1 MKLEWMRC
9 FVEIAE
15 KGSINKAAEE
25 LYLSQPAVTKMI
37 QALEKELAVE
47 LLWRK
52 KTGVV
57 LTVQGEIFL
66 PYAKNI
72 LREYNRYLVEKR
84 KIENQQPV
92 VMEKI
97 ELIISS
103 VIMQTYYKMIE
114 KAIKEVFPGLK
125 VYFVEADAETAFPL
139 ILKNKQMFGL
149 LGFETNNVANIPDN
163 WGMEIIYQSPV
174 VCCMNK
180 ESGYEDFQVITKD
193 MLQPGMLIGVS
204 FSKKHIHYM
213 QGSNYNLY
221 TVNLD
226 LVRATVLKNEN
237 ACVLLPQCLA
247 EKLFQPEEV
256 CFMKFVP
263 QQTVTFGFVYN
274 KQAVEE
280 GVLDNIF
287 LRLFK
292 RTLKNVLAS

>member
-180 ESGYEDFQVITKD
+180 ESGYEDFQAITQD

>member
-1 MKLEWMRC
+1 MRC

>member
-1 MKLEWMRC
+1 M
-9 FVEIAE
+9 
-15 KGSINKAAEE
+15 
-25 LYLSQPAVTKMI
+25 
-37 QALEKELAVE
+37 
-47 LLWRK
+47 
-52 KTGVV
+52 
-57 LTVQGEIFL
+57 QGEIFL